1 MQGARPGA
9 LRAEGDPGAWQRG
22 VKAAAVDRPHFF
34 VDTGEKLA
42 ACVEEVERSAQ
53 IGLDTESNGF
63 HAYFERVCL
72 LQIATR
78 DADWAVDAL
87 ALPFSPLL
95 PLFADPARECILHAA
110 EYDVICMKRDYG
122 LTFGRIFDTHAAAK
136 TLGIDKV
143 GLHNLLADQLGV
155 FIAVDEQ
162 RSDWGKRPLS
172 AQQLEYAIAD
182 VRYLLPLRE
191 KLGEQLAARAL
202 LAEAEAEFG
211 RLIAKE
217 PRPREFDP
225 EGWQK
230 MKAARTLDGRGRA
243 VLREL
248 YLLRDR
254 RARELNRPAFKVL
267 SDLFLSEAA
276 RRVPKNEEELQRVP
290 GTSAGTLK
298 RSAERCSR
306 RSGADRLPSPWS
318 RDRDPPTASA
328 GAGRTGR
335 AVAGG
340 ARSAT
345 SGSALA
351 EARAE
356 ARKVEVQVIA
366 PNAVLWSIARS
377 NPSDIEALA
386 RVEGMDAFRI
396 EQYGPEILE
405 TLRQGPAQQQL
416 LSRVSRSNTALEIR
430 SGFRFRHRRGQ
441 PRCGIRRRG
450 CGRRSRRPPPP

>member
-1 MQGARPGA
+1 V
-9 LRAEGDPGAWQRG
+9 
-22 VKAAAVDRPHFF
+22 VKPPAVDRPHRF
-34 VDTGEKLA
+34 VDSPEQLA
-42 ACVEEVERSAQ
+42 ACVDEVKKSPR

-72 LQIATR
+72 LQIATE
-78 DADWAVDAL
+78 DSDWAVDPL
-87 ALPFSPLL
+87 ALPLSPLL

-122 LTFGRIFDTHAAAK
+122 LSFGRIFDTHAAAK

-155 FIAVDEQ
+155 AIAVDEQ

-182 VRYLLPLRE
+182 VRYLLSLRE
-191 KLGEQLAARAL
+191 KLGDQLAARGL

-217 PRPREFDP
+217 PRAREFDP
-225 EGWQK
+225 EAWQK

-267 SDLFLSEAA
+267 SDLFLAEAA
-276 RRVPKNEEELQRVP
+276 RRVPKNEEELLKVP
-290 GTSAGTLK
+290 GASASALK
-298 RSAERCSR
+298 RIGGELLA
-306 RSGADRLPSPWS
+306 AID
-318 RDRDPPTASA
+318 A
-328 GAGRTGR
+328 GAGSEPLPRPRPGGSNGQRWRRGAPGAPSPEVEERYERLRRWRKQR
-335 AVAGG
+335 AD
-340 ARSAT
+340 
-345 SGSALA
+345 
-351 EARAE
+351 

-366 PNAVLWSIARS
+366 PNAVLWSIARA
-377 NPSDIEALA
+377 NPEDAAALA

-396 EQYGPEILE
+396 EQYGPEILQ
-405 TLRQGPAQQQL
+405 TLRSGPAQQQL
-416 LSRVSRSNTALEIR
+416 L
-430 SGFRFRHRRGQ
+430 
-441 PRCGIRRRG
+441 
-450 CGRRSRRPPPP
+450 